1 MRSCLSMMNNLLLS
15 AAIGDIC
22 GSIYEFEIPTKNYN
36 YVDLFHP
43 RHYYTDDTV
52 CTFAVAEALLYD
64 QDIAQTLRGRCRQDA
79 YRGYGAKF
87 LNWVMADEIEPP
99 YNSFGNGSAMR
110 VSAAGFLATT
120 PDECIDM
127 ARLTAAPTHN
137 HPEGIKGAV
146 ATALVIFHAL
156 RGESKEWIRSNI
168 LKLYYPDWYMY
179 SYDYIKRDYDFDETC
194 QRTVPAAI
202 ITFLESNSYEDCL
215 KLAISLGGDA
225 DTLGAISGPMAYAFY
240 KEMPQELIDNAVN
253 LLPAWILDINY
264 AFDQHMNTKD

>member
-1 MRSCLSMMNNLLLS
+1 MNNHLLS

-22 GSIYEFEIPTKNYN
+22 GSVYEHLSIKDYN
-36 YVDLFHP
+36 GVDLRNPH
-43 RHYYTDDTV
+43 HYYTDDTV
-52 CTFAVAEALLYD
+52 CTFAVAEALMYD
-64 QDIAQTLRGRCRQDA
+64 LDIAQTLRDRCREDIN
-79 YRGYGAKF
+79 RDYGGQF
-87 LNWVMADEIEPP
+87 LHWLLADGVEPP

-110 VSAAGFLATT
+110 VSAAGFMAKDEEECVRLATK
-120 PDECIDM
+120 
-127 ARLTAAPTHN
+127 TAEVTHN

-146 ATALVIFHAL
+146 ATALVIFYAMH
-156 RGESKEWIRSNI
+156 GKDKEFIHNNV
-168 LKLYYPDWYMY
+168 LKKYYPNWYTLSY
-179 SYDYIKRDYDFDETC
+179 SAIKKDYCYDESC

-202 ITFLESNSYEDCL
+202 ISFLESNSFEDCL

-225 DTLGAISGPMAYAFY
+225 DTLGAIAGPMAYGFY